1 MKKKLCCG
9 RNLLCFVSLYVSWSC
24 LVLVAYNKTNIPCLF
39 FCIISKLFSL
49 DNVAFNSASRCW
61 ILISSGWIISDIK
74 QKSALH
80 KICQNTGFYWRVF
93 SHINFYSPRNYQ
105 KSYDFLIVEPFQD
118 GGRYHIETSPLI
130 CRANQWTGFYM
141 ITASVLKELR
151 GSEVNT
157 GEYGSVKIRIHAY
170 FIQWLWSMKYV
181 VKFENL

>member
-1 MKKKLCCG
+1 MWILFSCLISRHSRLSYHFHVGKIRILLIFSWVNDFRKTISTKNNLLGVVVKNVVLQFLWKKKLCCG

-24 LVLVAYNKTNIPCLF
+24 LVLVAYNKTNISCLF

-93 SHINFYSPRNYQ
+93 SRINFYSPRNYQ
-105 KSYDFLIVEPFQD
+105 KSYDFLIV
-118 GGRYHIETSPLI
+118 
-130 CRANQWTGFYM
+130 
-141 ITASVLKELR
+141 
-151 GSEVNT
+151 
-157 GEYGSVKIRIHAY
+157 
-170 FIQWLWSMKYV
+170 
-181 VKFENL
+181 